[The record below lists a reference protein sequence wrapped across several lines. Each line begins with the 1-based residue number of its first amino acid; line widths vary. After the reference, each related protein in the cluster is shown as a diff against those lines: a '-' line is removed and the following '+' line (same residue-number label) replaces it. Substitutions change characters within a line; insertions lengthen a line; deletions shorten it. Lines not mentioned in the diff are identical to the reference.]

1 MIVLLTIIAIVIAGV
16 PFAAVVLVTI
26 ASRREDNA
34 GSIGGRA
41 PGGTERA
48 ARRLLAFHAT
58 GIGRPACRARAR
70 GQRPGSGRSAGD
82 DRHRA
87 CRIDRSG
94 RTDSAD
100 RTNRSGRTRRARPPG
115 PDRRLRGRA
124 AAATIAG
131 AREGPRAP
139 ARPGPSRLACG

>member
-1 MIVLLTIIAIVIAGV
+1 MSLISGNIGVMVAPAAPAASADTPGTPAGIGEVNDMIVLLTV
-16 PFAAVVLVTI
+16 

-58 GIGRPACRARAR
+58 GIGRPACRASAR
-70 GQRPGSGRSAGD
+70 GRRPGPGRSAGD

-87 CRIDRSG
+87 GRIDRSG

-100 RTNRSGRTRRARPPG
+100 RTSRGGQTGGPGRHDLIGAGLNGPTRRP
-115 PDRRLRGRA
+115 
-124 AAATIAG
+124 
-131 AREGPRAP
+131 
-139 ARPGPSRLACG
+139 

>member
-1 MIVLLTIIAIVIAGV
+1 MIVLLTIVAIVIAGV
-16 PFAAVVLVTI
+16 PFAAVVLVTV

-70 GQRPGSGRSAGD
+70 GRRPRSGRSAGD

-87 CRIDRSG
+87 DRIDRSG
-94 RTDSAD
+94 RTDRTDRTDSAD
-100 RTNRSGRTRRARPPG
+100 RTDSPGRTNHAVQTDSPG
-115 PDRRLRGRA
+115 RTNHAVQTDSPGRTNHA
-124 AAATIAG
+124 VHT
-131 AREGPRAP
+131 
-139 ARPGPSRLACG
+139 